1 MRLFLTRFLGGSV
14 ARFVFLSLLVLLN
27 GCGAGWRRT
36 PDLGLGPL
44 PRRQQAQIWHNGR
57 SERWH
62 AVDVT
67 VDSVSGV
74 PFLEDPGCERCRV
87 ALPRAA
93 VDSMRFGHPAR
104 GFWKTLALVVGVPA
118 LVVVIACGGPSKPC
132 AMR

>member
-1 MRLFLTRFLGGSV
+1 VTRFVL
-14 ARFVFLSLLVLLN
+14 LSLLVLVN

-44 PRRQQAQIWHNGR
+44 PRRQQAQIWHEGR

-62 AVDVT
+62 AVDVR

-74 PFLEDPGCERCRV
+74 PFVQDPACEGCRI

-93 VDSMRFGHPAR
+93 VDSVRFGNPSA
-104 GFWKTLALVVGVPA
+104 GFWKTLGLAVSPIAL
-118 LVVVIACGGPSKPC
+118 LVIICTFPSRPCGT
-132 AMR
+132 MD